1 MTIEHTSELIA
12 LANSECAD
20 WLARLDLTDERTR
33 HFQALEFADA
43 AGLGLGASIF
53 IHNAGSNTD
62 ARP

>member
-20 WLARLDLTDERTR
+20 WNARIDLTDERAR
-33 HFQALEFADA
+33 QSQALEFADA
-43 AGLGLGASIF
+43 AGLGVGAAI
-53 IHNAGSNTD
+53 INHHTGSNTD